1 MAWKLVFALATT
13 NKWLIYKIDMIS
25 AFTQGDIDTSIYLL
39 PPKGLIDLYINLY
52 PDLPIPE
59 EPLLKLNKALYSL
72 KQLARIWYNTLAN
85 ILVNKLG
92 FRALRQEPCIFI
104 NKAKDLIICV
114 YVDDLTIISP
124 NINLINSFIAKIKEY
139 FNIKELGLIKDYL
152 GIDIDYNL
160 DKGIMKLNQK
170 KYIDKLVERFNLLD
184 SLPTYIPLDPK
195 IKLLPNT
202 EKAPKEDI
210 KLF

>member
-1 MAWKLVFALATT
+1 
-13 NKWLIYKIDMIS
+13 MIS
-25 AFTQGDIDTSIYLL
+25 AFTQGDIDTSIYLV

-52 PDLPIPE
+52 PDLPIPK

-72 KQLARIWYNTLAN
+72 KQSARIWYNTLAN

-92 FRALRQEPCIFI
+92 FRALKQEPCIFI

-114 YVDDLTIISP
+114 YVDDLAIISP
-124 NINLINSFIAKIKEY
+124 DINLINSFITKIKEY

-152 GIDIDYNL
+152 GIDVDYNL
-160 DKGIMKLNQK
+160 EKGIMKLNQK
-170 KYIDKLVERFNLLD
+170 KYINKLVERFNLLD
-184 SLPTYIPLDPK
+184 SLPIYIPLDPK

-202 EKAPKEDI
+202 EKASKESI

>member
-25 AFTQGDIDTSIYLL
+25 AFTQGDIDTSIYLV

-52 PDLPIPE
+52 PDLPIPK

-92 FRALRQEPCIFI
+92 FRALKQEPCIFI

-114 YVDDLTIISP
+114 YVDDLAIISP
-124 NINLINSFIAKIKEY
+124 DINLINSFITKIKEY

-152 GIDIDYNL
+152 GIDVDYNL
-160 DKGIMKLNQK
+160 EKGIMKLN
-170 KYIDKLVERFNLLD
+170 
-184 SLPTYIPLDPK
+184 
-195 IKLLPNT
+195 
-202 EKAPKEDI
+202 
-210 KLF
+210 

>member
-1 MAWKLVFALATT
+1 
-13 NKWLIYKIDMIS
+13 MIS
-25 AFTQGDIDTSIYLL
+25 AFTQGDIDTSIYLV

-52 PDLPIPE
+52 PDLPIPK
-59 EPLLKLNKALYSL
+59 EPLLKLNKALYGL
-72 KQLARIWYNTLAN
+72 KQSARIWYNTLAN

-92 FRALRQEPCIFI
+92 FRALKQEPCIFI

-114 YVDDLTIISP
+114 YVDDLAIISP
-124 NINLINSFIAKIKEY
+124 DINLINSFITKIKEY

-152 GIDIDYNL
+152 GIDVDYNL
-160 DKGIMKLNQK
+160 EKGIMKLNQK

-184 SLPTYIPLDPK
+184 SLPIYIPLDPK

-202 EKAPKEDI
+202 EKASKESI

>member
-1 MAWKLVFALATT
+1 M
-13 NKWLIYKIDMIS
+13 
-25 AFTQGDIDTSIYLL
+25 
-39 PPKGLIDLYINLY
+39 
-52 PDLPIPE
+52 
-59 EPLLKLNKALYSL
+59 LKLNKALYSL

-92 FRALRQEPCIFI
+92 FRALRQEPYIFI

-114 YVDDLTIISP
+114 YVDDLAIISP

-152 GIDIDYNL
+152 GIDVDYNL

-170 KYIDKLVERFNLLD
+170 KYIDKLVERFNLLVLWVTPVQE
-184 SLPTYIPLDPK
+184 SGSSPATACK
-195 IKLLPNT
+195 STCNRRV
-202 EKAPKEDI
+202 
-210 KLF
+210 

>member
-1 MAWKLVFALATT
+1 
-13 NKWLIYKIDMIS
+13 MIS
-25 AFTQGDIDTSIYLL
+25 AFTQGDIDTSIYLV

-52 PDLPIPE
+52 PDLPIPK

-72 KQLARIWYNTLAN
+72 KQSARIWYNTLAN

-92 FRALRQEPCIFI
+92 FRALKQEPCIFI

-114 YVDDLTIISP
+114 YVDDLAIISP
-124 NINLINSFIAKIKEY
+124 DINLINSFITKIKEY

-152 GIDIDYNL
+152 GIDVDYNL
-160 DKGIMKLNQK
+160 EKGIMKLNQK

-184 SLPTYIPLDPK
+184 SLPIYIPLDPK

-202 EKAPKEDI
+202 EKASKESI